1 MSVFVSS
8 QIFALIT
15 GGCVGGGTLEKK
27 QRIVMNT
34 NGTWKALSGL
44 IQLNGAVSICDV
56 EKYKKI
62 YQEIAQLDPEDTL
75 QLILEAD
82 TEEQREFY
90 QVVGDFLLQKKQ
102 KEVIERNL
110 F

>member
-1 MSVFVSS
+1 
-8 QIFALIT
+8 
-15 GGCVGGGTLEKK
+15 
-27 QRIVMNT
+27 MNT

-90 QVVGDFLLQKKQ
+90 QVVGDFFLQKKQ
-102 KEVIERNL
+102 KEVIERNH

>member
-1 MSVFVSS
+1 MKSKISGNV
-8 QIFALIT
+8 I
-15 GGCVGGGTLEKK
+15 EKYAILK
-27 QRIVMNT
+27 KE
-34 NGTWKALSGL
+34 TWETVYDL
-44 IQLNGAVSICDV
+44 IQLNGVVSMCDV

-82 TEEQREFY
+82 TKEQREFY

>member
-1 MSVFVSS
+1 M
-8 QIFALIT
+8 
-15 GGCVGGGTLEKK
+15 
-27 QRIVMNT
+27 
-34 NGTWKALSGL
+34 
-44 IQLNGAVSICDV
+44 CDV

-90 QVVGDFLLQKKQ
+90 QVVGDFLLQKIYLVTDDPRFENNEESKY
-102 KEVIERNL
+102 R
-110 F
+110 

>member
-1 MSVFVSS
+1 
-8 QIFALIT
+8 
-15 GGCVGGGTLEKK
+15 
-27 QRIVMNT
+27 MNT

-62 YQEIAQLDPEDTL
+62 YQEIEQLDPEDTL

>member
-102 KEVIERNL
+102 KEVIERNH